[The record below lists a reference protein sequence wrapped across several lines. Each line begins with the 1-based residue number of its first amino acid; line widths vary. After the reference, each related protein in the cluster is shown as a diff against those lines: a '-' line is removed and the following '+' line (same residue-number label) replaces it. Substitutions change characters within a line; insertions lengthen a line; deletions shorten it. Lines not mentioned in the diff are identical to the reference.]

1 MNPSSHQFELSRGAT
16 ERRGRGRYRYTVAMY
31 RYNGVLSLFSD
42 TPKGYNRDPHR
53 FIAPIQRSI
62 ATVLRCGAGPKS
74 SNATVE
80 ADNDRRGGYSAT
92 RNDCF
97 EAVDRARGA
106 GEAP

>member
-1 MNPSSHQFELSRGAT
+1 
-16 ERRGRGRYRYTVAMY
+16 MY
-31 RYNGVLSLFSD
+31 RYNGALPLSSD

-53 FIAPIQRSI
+53 FIAPIKRSI
-62 ATVLRCGAGPKS
+62 ATVLRCGTGFMPS
-74 SNATVE
+74 TATVE
-80 ADNDRRGGYSAT
+80 EGNDRSGGYSAT